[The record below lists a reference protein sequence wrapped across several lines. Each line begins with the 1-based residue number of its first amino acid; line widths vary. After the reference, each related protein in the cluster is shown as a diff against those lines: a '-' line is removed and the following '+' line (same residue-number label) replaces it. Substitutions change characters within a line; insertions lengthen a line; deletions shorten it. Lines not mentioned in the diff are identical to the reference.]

1 MPNTNPIRLSD
12 PKRYTDYI
20 LPKKLSGKKIML
32 STSTSL
38 ADGGWQLHLI
48 HVLSLD
54 GDPVDFDPTPDIDKV
69 NLGTGKKLNGL
80 KLSLVS
86 IASRIRN
93 GANGDPS
100 PVKYKLSFETDAG
113 LFEEFSITSDET
125 NPAFFYTKITFK
137 LES

>member
-1 MPNTNPIRLSD
+1 MPNANPIRLSD
-12 PKRYTDYI
+12 PKRYAEYV

-38 ADGGWQLHLI
+38 VDGGWKLHLI

-54 GDPVDFDPTPDIDKV
+54 GDPVDFDPTPNIEKV
-69 NLGTGKKLNGL
+69 VLDTGKKLDGL

-100 PVKYKLSFETDAG
+100 PVSYKLSFETDNG
-113 LFEEFSITSDET
+113 LFEEFSIKSDET
-125 NPAFFYTKITFK
+125 NPAFFYTKVIFK